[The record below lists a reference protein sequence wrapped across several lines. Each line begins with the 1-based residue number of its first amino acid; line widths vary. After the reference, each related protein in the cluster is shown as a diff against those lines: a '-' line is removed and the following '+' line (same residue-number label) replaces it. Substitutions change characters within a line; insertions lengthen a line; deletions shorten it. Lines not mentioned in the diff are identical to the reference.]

1 MSKQCLYLKCSQLD
15 NTTNYPYLEI
25 GVGHII
31 LQADQS
37 FFDSIMSYI
46 KYFTPE
52 GQQLTFLPALP
63 ETPKLKL
70 NQSQTYVG
78 TGSIS

>member
-15 NTTNYPYLEI
+15 NTTNYPYLDI

-52 GQQLTFLPALP
+52 DQQLMFLPALP